1 MVTLVKKKSY
11 LKDLKRV
18 NLNVLTTGE
27 KMIIMWGDGCVNWPY
42 CGNHFKKYTSIKS
55 SHCVL

>member
-1 MVTLVKKKSY
+1 MNSMVTLVKKKSY

-27 KMIIMWGDGCVNWPY
+27 KMIIM
-42 CGNHFKKYTSIKS
+42 
-55 SHCVL
+55 